1 MLAAAEENEASRPVY
16 YPTPVG
22 CHRHPA
28 ARAALTDQAAAIP
41 SPVHLH
47 IDEITAPPL
56 DAGAGD
62 GDTVPEQ
69 VGKCARSATT
79 CLLLDSPTVI

>member
-1 MLAAAEENEASRPVY
+1 MLVVAEENEASRPVHY
-16 YPTPVG
+16 LTFVG
-22 CHRHPA
+22 CHRHAA
-28 ARAALTDQAAAIP
+28 ARSAITDQAAAIQ
-41 SPVHLH
+41 SPVYLP

-69 VGKCARSATT
+69 VG
-79 CLLLDSPTVI
+79 

>member
-1 MLAAAEENEASRPVY
+1 MLVVAEEKEASRPVH

-22 CHRHPA
+22 CHRHAA
-28 ARAALTDQAAAIP
+28 ARSARTDQAAAIL
-41 SPVHLH
+41 SPVHLP

-56 DAGAGD
+56 DAGAGE

-69 VGKCARSATT
+69 FG
-79 CLLLDSPTVI
+79 